1 MAFTEEQTEA
11 SSCKARLKA
20 AAEMDNV
27 SLGLFNVLCSK
38 GILNANKGKGK
49 IEYNEHISYF
59 RKHIQKIH
67 RWALTRVLFHLHD
80 TAHWSTDPH
89 PET

>member
-20 AAEMDNV
+20 GVEMDNV
-27 SLGLFNVLCSK
+27 SLGLFDVLCSK

-49 IEYNEHISYF
+49 TEYNEHISYF

-67 RWALTRVLFHLHD
+67 RWALAACFSIFMMLH
-80 TAHWSTDPH
+80 TGRWTKG
-89 PET
+89 